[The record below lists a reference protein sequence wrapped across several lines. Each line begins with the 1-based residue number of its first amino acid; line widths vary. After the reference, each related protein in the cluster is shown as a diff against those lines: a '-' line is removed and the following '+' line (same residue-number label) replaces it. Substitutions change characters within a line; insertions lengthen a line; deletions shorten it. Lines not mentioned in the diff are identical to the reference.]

1 MNLHKWFHENYMVL
15 NSDKCHYVV
24 IGDNEPSIKITLNNN
39 EIASSNKENPSGIL
53 LDSKLN
59 FDSHITSICKKAGQ
73 KLSALTNNKSLPHLR
88 SENLAVKLS
97 SKTPVQL
104 LPTVL
109 NVYCSLFK
117 YCIKQHL
124 RTGFAFDLQ

>member
-1 MNLHKWFHENYMVL
+1 MDSMNLHKWFHENYMEL

-109 NVYCSLFK
+109 NVY
-117 YCIKQHL
+117 
-124 RTGFAFDLQ
+124 